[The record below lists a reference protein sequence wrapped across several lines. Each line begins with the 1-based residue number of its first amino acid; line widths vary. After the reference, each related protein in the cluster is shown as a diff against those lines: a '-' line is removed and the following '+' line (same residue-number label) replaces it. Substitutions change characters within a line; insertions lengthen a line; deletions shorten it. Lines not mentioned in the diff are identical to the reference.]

1 MESLRRVVTDSL
13 FGTTDDETECRC
25 QLSFEND
32 RLVVDGTDCP
42 GGGRLEAS
50 EDCRAAIVRKLTER
64 DVESVHVHRSG
75 VERVYDDAAAGL
87 LVAAGRFCERVRYHD
102 ERLSER
108 VVRDPLAAARE
119 AVGRADSVADI
130 AAETGLA
137 ATAERS
143 SEYETALAPLDGLA
157 ISDWRVDTTTPA
169 DATLT
174 ARRDLDTGA
183 TVRIYRITDER
194 DRYVLSP
201 AGQRLDAASTA
212 VLARAYERLA
222 DGTVT
227 GGRRAADRAV
237 RAVVE
242 DGENIPVARVT
253 RVLHK
258 HTRGH
263 GLLAD
268 LFADPEV
275 SDVFVT
281 APAPKNSLSVCVEDR
296 RLPTNVRLTDCG
308 VRSLASRYRRESGRG
323 FSRADP
329 TLDAATEIRDRRVR
343 VAGVTDPASDG
354 VGFAFR
360 AHNRD
365 VWTLPALVA
374 NGTVTAS
381 AAALLSL
388 VVERGH
394 AVLVAGPRGAGK
406 TTLLGAL
413 LWELPPSVR
422 TLTIEDSPELPV
434 APLQE
439 QGREVQA
446 LRASTDDDFSP
457 SEALRTALRLGDG
470 AIAVGEVRGEEAQVL
485 YEAMRVGANDA
496 AVLGTIHGN
505 GAEGVRERVVADLG
519 VPASSFGVTDLVVSL
534 EQTADGTRRLRTI
547 EEIHGGGAD
556 RFELLYARPNGTLEP
571 TGRIERGNSRL
582 VDSLCRPE
590 ESYAEVRTALDE
602 RADRLSS
609 LAETGRTSPDVV
621 DTSALERQR

>member
-1 MESLRRVVTDSL
+1 MDSLRRAVTEGL
-13 FGTTDDETECRC
+13 LGNTDDEADCRC
-25 QLSFEND
+25 RLTFESE
-32 RLVVDGTDCP
+32 RLVVDAADCP
-42 GGGRLEAS
+42 GEGDLATS
-50 EDCRAAIVRKLTER
+50 ADCREAVVRELTAR
-64 DVESVHVHRSG
+64 DAESVHVHRSG

-87 LVAAGRFCERVRYHD
+87 LVAAGRFDERVRFRD
-102 ERLSER
+102 ERLAER
-108 VVRDPLAAARE
+108 VARDPLGAARE
-119 AVGRADSVADI
+119 AVGRADAVADI

-137 ATAERS
+137 AVADQAT
-143 SEYETALAPLDGLA
+143 EYETALAPLTGLA
-157 ISDWRVDTTTPA
+157 ISDWRVDTAIPP

-174 ARRDLDTGA
+174 AQRDLDTGA
-183 TVRIYRITDER
+183 TVRIYEVPDER
-194 DRYVLSP
+194 DRYVLAP
-201 AGQRLDAASTA
+201 AGQRLDVTSAS
-212 VLARAYERLA
+212 VLANAYERLA

-227 GGRRAADRAV
+227 GGERAAFRAV
-237 RAVVE
+237 RTVAG
-242 DGENIPVARVT
+242 DGDTIPVERIARV
-253 RVLHK
+253 LQK

-263 GLLAD
+263 GLLGD

-281 APAPKNSLSVCVEDR
+281 APAPDNPLSVRVGER
-296 RLPTNVRLTDCG
+296 RLPTNVRLTDRG

-329 TLDAATEIRDRRVR
+329 TLDAATEICDRRVR

-360 AHNRD
+360 AHDRD

-374 NGTVTAS
+374 NGTMTAS
-381 AAALLSL
+381 AAALLS
-388 VVERGH
+388 VAVERGH

-413 LWELPPSVR
+413 LWEIPPSVR

-439 QGREVQA
+439 QGREVQP

-457 SEALRTALRLGDG
+457 TEALRTALRLGDG

-534 EQTADGTRRLRTI
+534 EQTAEGTRRLRTI
-547 EEIHGGGAD
+547 EEVHGGGAD
-556 RFELLYARPNGTLEP
+556 HFELLYARPDGPLDP

-590 ESYAEVRTALDE
+590 ESYAEIRTVLDE

-609 LAETGRTSPDVV
+609 LAATGQTSPAVV

>member
-1 MESLRRVVTDSL
+1 MESLRRAVSNDL
-13 FGTTDDETECRC
+13 FGTTVDETECCC

-32 RLVVDGTDCP
+32 RLVVEATDCP
-42 GGGRLEAS
+42 GEGRLTTS
-50 EDCRAAIVRKLTER
+50 VDCREAVVQKLTER
-64 DVESVHVHRSG
+64 DSESVHVHRSG
-75 VERVYDDAAAGL
+75 IERVYDDAAAGL
-87 LVAAGRFCERVRYHD
+87 LVAAGRFCEQVRYRD
-102 ERLSER
+102 ERLAER
-108 VVRDPLAAARE
+108 AARDPLAAARE
-119 AVGRADSVADI
+119 AIGRADAVADI

-137 ATAERS
+137 ALAERAS
-143 SEYETALAPLDGLA
+143 GYETALAPFAGLA
-157 ISDWRVDTTTPA
+157 ISDWRVDTATPT
-169 DATLT
+169 DAKLT

-183 TVRIYRITDER
+183 TVRLYELSDER

-201 AGQRLDAASTA
+201 AGQHLDATSTA

-227 GGRRAADRAV
+227 GGARAADRAV
-237 RAVVE
+237 RAVAADDEGAPVE
-242 DGENIPVARVT
+242 RVAQ
-253 RVLHK
+253 VLHK

-268 LFADPEV
+268 LFADPEI

-281 APAPKNSLSVCVEDR
+281 APAPENPLSVCVGDR
-296 RLPTNVRLTDCG
+296 RLPTNVRLTDRG

-329 TLDAATEIRDRRVR
+329 TLDAATEIRGRRVR

-360 AHNRD
+360 AHDRD

-374 NGTVTAS
+374 NGTVTAQS
-381 AAALLSL
+381 AALLSL
-388 VVERGH
+388 AVERGC

-406 TTLLGAL
+406 TTLLGAF
-413 LWELPPSVR
+413 LWELSPAVR

-457 SEALRTALRLGDG
+457 TEALRTALRLGDG

-496 AVLGTIHGN
+496 AVLGTIHGDD
-505 GAEGVRERVVADLG
+505 AEGVRERVVSDLG

-534 EQTADGTRRLRTI
+534 EQTADGTRRLRAI
-547 EEIHGGGAD
+547 EEVHDGGTD
-556 RFELLYARPNGTLEP
+556 RSELLYARSADTLEP
-571 TGRIERGNSRL
+571 TGRIDRGNSRL
-582 VDSLCRPE
+582 VDSLRCPD
-590 ESYAEVRTALDE
+590 ESYAELRAALDE
-602 RADRLSS
+602 RADQLST
-609 LAETGRTSPDVV
+609 LAETGRTSPEAVNR
-621 DTSALERQR
+621 SALERQR

>member
-1 MESLRRVVTDSL
+1 MDSLRRAVTEGL
-13 FGTTDDETECRC
+13 FGNTDTETGCRC
-25 QLSFEND
+25 RLTFESE
-32 RLVVDGTDCP
+32 RLVVDATDCP
-42 GGGRLEAS
+42 GAGQLATS
-50 EDCRAAIVRKLTER
+50 VDCREAVVRELTAR
-64 DVESVHVHRSG
+64 DAESVHVHLSG

-87 LVAAGRFCERVRYHD
+87 LVAAGRFRERVRYRD
-102 ERLSER
+102 ERLAER
-108 VVRDPLAAARE
+108 VARDPLAAARE

-137 ATAERS
+137 AVAERAN
-143 SEYETALAPLDGLA
+143 EYETALAPLAGLA
-157 ISDWRVDTTTPA
+157 ISDWRVDTATPP

-183 TVRIYRITDER
+183 TVRIYEIPDDR
-194 DRYVLSP
+194 DRYVLTPS
-201 AGQRLDAASTA
+201 GQRLDATSVA
-212 VLARAYERLA
+212 VLANAYERLA

-227 GGRRAADRAV
+227 GGERAAFKAV
-237 RAVVE
+237 RTVTADGDTVPVE
-242 DGENIPVARVT
+242 RVA

-263 GLLAD
+263 GLLVD

-281 APAPKNSLSVCVEDR
+281 APAPDNPLSVRVGDR
-296 RLPTNVRLTDCG
+296 RLPTNVRLTDRG

-329 TLDAATEIRDRRVR
+329 TLDAATEICDRRVR

-360 AHNRD
+360 AHDRD

-374 NGTVTAS
+374 NGTMTAS
-381 AAALLSL
+381 AAALLS
-388 VVERGH
+388 VAVERGR

-413 LWELPPSVR
+413 LWEIPPSVR

-434 APLQE
+434 VPLQK
-439 QGREVQA
+439 QGREIQP

-457 SEALRTALRLGDG
+457 TEALRTALRLGDG

-534 EQTADGTRRLRTI
+534 EQTAEGTRRLRTI
-547 EEIHGGGAD
+547 EEVNGPD
-556 RFELLYARPNGTLEP
+556 RFERLYARPDGTLDS
-571 TGRIERGNSRL
+571 TDRIERGNSRL

-590 ESYAEVRTALDE
+590 ESYAEVRTVLDD
-602 RADRLSS
+602 RADGLSS
-609 LAETGRTSPDVV
+609 LAETGRTGPAVV
-621 DTSALERQR
+621 DTSALGRQR